1 MVPASI
7 LEELGI
13 ERERSRVF
21 TLTDGSKQE
30 LSEGWAVMEMEGRF
44 GAIGVI
50 FYAEGSEILVG
61 AMALSAFGLAADAKN
76 KKLIPGELTS

>member
-1 MVPASI
+1 M
-7 LEELGI
+7 
-13 ERERSRVF
+13 F

-50 FYAEGSEILVG
+50 FYAEGSETLVG

-76 KKLIPGELTS
+76 KKLIPGELTL